1 MAMAKPSVYEALGVR
16 SFINASNNA
25 TVFGGSVMPTEVVE
39 AMAQASTEF
48 VELAGLHA
56 AAGRKIAET
65 VGVEAAHVSNG
76 ACNGCTLAVASCI
89 TGNDLEAA
97 QRLPDTSGLRDE
109 VVCYSYSPYPNY
121 LYQAIEMIGGKL
133 VKVGEPDRLTS
144 ADFEDAIGPKTAAIF
159 YVVAYNEG
167 AANSTEEDPASVPAV
182 AEVARR
188 AGVPLV
194 VDAAAELPP
203 TSNFRRFLDEGAD
216 LVVFSGGK
224 AIRGP
229 QSTGLVLGRPDL
241 VQGCALN
248 HNPNS
253 AIGRGNKVGKEEI
266 VGVVKAVELFVERD
280 EDAELAEWGRM
291 CEVIAG
297 ELEGLPGVE
306 VTVES
311 SGHYRFRPPVVP
323 KTIVQVDSLRERCA
337 DADPPVIF
345 LRGGSNLLIGSDPSV
360 MFGISEDTIL
370 IHPIALKPGEEFAVG
385 RQLRC
390 ALGG

>member
-1 MAMAKPSVYEALGVR
+1 MATAKPTVYESLGVR

-65 VGVEAAHVSNG
+65 VGAEAAHVSNG
-76 ACNGCTLAVASCI
+76 ACNGCALAIASCM
-89 TGNDLEAA
+89 TGSDIELA
-97 QRLPDTSGLRDE
+97 QRLPDTSGAKNE
-109 VVCYSYSPYPNY
+109 VVCYRHAPFPNY

-144 ADFEDAIGPKTAAIF
+144 SDFEDAIGPMTAAIF
-159 YVVAYNEG
+159 YVVAYNEQ
-167 AANSTEEDPASVPAV
+167 AANSAEVDPASVPAV

-229 QSTGLVLGRPDL
+229 QSTGLVVGRPDL

-266 VGVVKAVELFVERD
+266 VGLVKAVELFVERD
-280 EDAELAEWGRM
+280 EDAELAEWSRM

-297 ELEGLPGVE
+297 ELIGIPGVE
-306 VTVES
+306 VTVEG
-311 SGHYRFRPPVVP
+311 SGHWRFRPPIVP
-323 KTIVQVDSLRERCA
+323 KCIVEVDGLRERVAGA
-337 DADPPVIF
+337 DTPVSF
-345 LRGGSNLLIGSDPSV
+345 LRGGANLLVGSDPPV
-360 MFGISEDTIL
+360 MFGVSDETIQ
-370 IHPIALKPGEEFAVG
+370 IHPIALKPGEETAVG
-385 RQLRC
+385 RQLRR

>member
-1 MAMAKPSVYEALGVR
+1 MATAKPTVYESLGVR

-48 VELAGLHA
+48 VELARLHA

-65 VGVEAAHVSNG
+65 VGAEAAHVSNG
-76 ACNGCTLAVASCI
+76 ACNGCALAIASCM
-89 TGNDLEAA
+89 TGSDIELA
-97 QRLPDTSGLRDE
+97 QRLPDTSGAKNE
-109 VVCYSYSPYPNY
+109 VVCYRHAPFPNY

-144 ADFEDAIGPKTAAIF
+144 SDFGDAIGPMTAAIF
-159 YVVAYNEG
+159 YVVAYNEQ
-167 AANSTEEDPASVPAV
+167 AANSAEVDPASVPAV

-229 QSTGLVLGRPDL
+229 QSTGLVVGRPDL

-280 EDAELAEWGRM
+280 EDAELAEWSRM

-297 ELEGLPGVE
+297 ELNGIPGVE
-306 VTVES
+306 VTVEG
-311 SGHYRFRPPVVP
+311 SGHWRFRPPIVP
-323 KTIVQVDSLRERCA
+323 KCIVEVDGLRERVAGA
-337 DADPPVIF
+337 DTPVSF
-345 LRGGSNLLIGSDPSV
+345 LRGGANLLVGSDPPV
-360 MFGISEDTIL
+360 MFGVSDETIQ
-370 IHPIALKPGEEFAVG
+370 IHPIALKPGEETEVG
-385 RQLRC
+385 RQLSR

>member
-1 MAMAKPSVYEALGVR
+1 MATAKPSVYESLGVR

-25 TVFGGSVMPTEVVE
+25 TVFGGSVMPAEVVE

-56 AAGRKIAET
+56 AAGRRIAET
-65 VGVEAAHVSNG
+65 VGAEAAHVSNG
-76 ACNGCTLAVASCI
+76 ACNGCALAIASCI
-89 TGNDLEAA
+89 TGSDIDLS
-97 QRLPDTSGLRDE
+97 QRLPDTSGTKNE
-109 VVCYSYSPYPNY
+109 VVCYGHAPYPNY

-133 VKVGEPDRLTS
+133 VRVGDPGRLTAS
-144 ADFEDAIGPKTAAIF
+144 DFENAIGPMTAAIF
-159 YVVAYNEG
+159 YVVAFNER
-167 AANSTEEDPASVPAV
+167 AANSAEDDPGSVPAV

-266 VGVVKAVELFVERD
+266 VGLVKAVELFVERD
-280 EDAELAEWGRM
+280 EDAELAEWSRV

-297 ELEGLPGVE
+297 DLQGLPGVD
-306 VTVES
+306 VTVEG
-311 SGHYRFRPPVVP
+311 SGHWRFRPPMVP
-323 KTIVQVDSLRERCA
+323 KCVVQVDGLRERFDGA
-337 DADPPVIF
+337 DAHATF
-345 LRGGSNLLIGSDPSV
+345 LRGGSNLLVGDDPSV
-360 MFGISEDTIL
+360 MFGISEETIL
-370 IHPIALKPGEEFAVG
+370 IHPIALKPGEEAVVG
-385 RQLRC
+385 RQLRR

>member
-1 MAMAKPSVYEALGVR
+1 MATTKPSVYESLGVR

-25 TVFGGSVMPTEVVE
+25 TVFGGSVMPAEVVE

-56 AAGRKIAET
+56 AAGRRIAET

-76 ACNGCTLAVASCI
+76 ACNGCALAIASCI
-89 TGNDLEAA
+89 TGSDVELA
-97 QRLPDTSGLRDE
+97 QRLPDTSGARDE
-109 VVCYSYSPYPNY
+109 VVCYGHAPYPNY

-133 VKVGEPDRLTS
+133 VKVGEPDRLTAS
-144 ADFEDAIGPKTAAIF
+144 DFENAIGPRTAAIF
-159 YVVAYNEG
+159 YVVAFNER
-167 AANSTEEDPASVPAV
+167 AANASEPEPASVSAV

-203 TSNFRRFLDEGAD
+203 TRNFRRFLDEGAD

-241 VQGCALN
+241 VRGCALN

-266 VGVVKAVELFVERD
+266 VGLVKAVELFVERD
-280 EDAELAEWGRM
+280 EDAELAEWTRM

-297 ELEGLPGVE
+297 DLEGLPGVD
-306 VTVES
+306 VTVEG
-311 SGHYRFRPPVVP
+311 SGHWRFRPPIVP
-323 KTIVQVDSLRERCA
+323 KCVVQVDGLRERFEGP
-337 DADPPVIF
+337 DPSATF
-345 LRGGSNLLIGSDPSV
+345 LRGGSNLLVGSDPSV
-360 MFGISEDTIL
+360 MFGISEETIL
-370 IHPIALKPGEEFAVG
+370 IHPIALKPGEESAVG
-385 RQLRC
+385 RQLRR